1 MRGWSPVIA
10 FIVYNLFSISRTC
23 GGDPIIFIYKHKD
36 VSYFPHMRGWSYTKV
51 IDGRTNEVFP
61 AHAGVILRQGGWI
74 DKSIGIS
81 RTCGGDPL
89 CRNSTLHCGQYFPHM
104 RGWSSGL
111 QTLPKSSAV
120 FPAHAGVILPKPNI
134 TLLSLCISRT
144 CGGDPRQLRNS
155 FTFDVYFP
163 HMRGWSYVL
172 SLLLSTILGISRTC
186 GGDPHWT

>member
-1 MRGWSPVIA
+1 MRGWSSFPFHSSLPIQVFPAHAGVIHISFQTYLIFFPYFPHMRGWSPVIA

-144 CGGDPRQLRNS
+144 CGGDPS
-155 FTFDVYFP
+155 
-163 HMRGWSYVL
+163 
-172 SLLLSTILGISRTC
+172 
-186 GGDPHWT
+186 